1 MKTKNLLM
9 ILFFFAASLAIA
21 QEADYTKE
29 PGYFDFGKI
38 TMFKTGEMVTE
49 VYLEEPLIKMV
60 AKMAEGESDGI
71 ADAIAA
77 LKLIRVNEFMVK
89 NIESIE
95 NELKNIDK
103 DLQSQKWSRI
113 IKTKHKDDLANVYVK
128 SGGAN
133 EYVGLLI
140 TALDKEGKVT
150 LVNIV
155 GNINLDTIG
164 KISKEF
170 DLPGMDKDKE

>member
-9 ILFFFAASLAIA
+9 ILFLFSVSFAIA

-29 PGYFDFGKI
+29 PGYFDYGKI
-38 TMFKTGEMVTE
+38 TNLKTGEMITE

-60 AKMAEGESDGI
+60 AKMAEGEKDGI
-71 ADAIAA
+71 AEAIGA
-77 LKLIRVNEFMVK
+77 LKLIRVNEFMVD

-95 NELKNIDK
+95 KALLNIDK
-103 DLQSQKWSRI
+103 ELQSSKWSRI
-113 IKTKHKDDLANVYVK
+113 IKTKHKDNLANVYVK
-128 SGGAN
+128 SGGTN
-133 EYVGLLI
+133 EYVGLMI
-140 TALDKEGKVT
+140 TSLDKEGKVT

-155 GNINLDTIG
+155 GNVSLDSIG